1 MLRERRSDGTLY
13 QERRKI
19 PWPEGQVFK
28 ILSIDGGGI
37 KGILPAS
44 ILSHVESILGP
55 DEHLSRKF
63 DLIAG
68 TSTGGIIAVGLG
80 LGLKAS
86 DILRVYMDRGGKIFP
101 SAPQPFRSIGRALGN
116 AKMLVRRKYEA
127 TVLDHE
133 LEKVIGGR
141 TFGES
146 NCRLVV
152 PAFDHNTEP
161 YIFKTPHHP
170 DYKKDWREDALTVTR
185 ATSAAPVYLEGLQNA
200 GRHFWDG
207 GLFAN
212 NPIMMALADAL
223 SCYSVR
229 RQDVRILSLG
239 CASDVPTLTKKHL
252 KGGVLQWRQ
261 VQSVTSSLQSH
272 DAIGQAGL
280 LIGRDKITR
289 VDAQLPTLLAM
300 DDYHG
305 AKDTL
310 PSLAARLFEKN
321 RAQIS
326 TFLETGAGEYTAYY
340 GPKALPT
347 DVT

>member
-1 MLRERRSDGTLY
+1 MPRELRSGGTLY
-13 QERRKI
+13 QERQKI

-44 ILSHVESILGP
+44 ILSHVESLVGAG
-55 DEHLSRKF
+55 EHLNRKF
-63 DLIAG
+63 DMIAG

-80 LGLKAS
+80 LGLNAS
-86 DILRVYMDRGGKIFP
+86 DILRLYMGRGEKIFP
-101 SAPQPFRSIGRALGN
+101 SAPQPFRNIGRKLGN
-116 AKMLVRRKYEA
+116 AKMLVRRKYDP

-133 LEKVIGGR
+133 LAKVIGGR
-141 TFGES
+141 IFGES

-170 DYKKDWREDALTVTR
+170 DYKKDWRENALTVTR
-185 ATSAAPVYLEGLQNA
+185 ATSAAPIYLEGLQNA

-212 NPIMMALADAL
+212 NPIMMALVDVLA
-223 SCYSVR
+223 CYSVR

-239 CASDVPTLTKKHL
+239 CASDIPTLTKKHL
-252 KGGVLQWRQ
+252 KGGIFRWRQ
-261 VQSVTSSLQSH
+261 VQSITSSLQSH

-289 VDAQLPTLLAM
+289 VDAQLPTSLEM

-305 AKDTL
+305 AKDVL
-310 PSLAARLFEKN
+310 PSLSARLFEEN

-326 TFLETGAGEYTAYY
+326 TFLETDAEGYTAYY
-340 GPKALPT
+340 GPKALAT
-347 DVT
+347 AAT